1 MNAIVTQDGAAL
13 LERVIVQGDLSKL
26 SPIERV
32 SYYKQ
37 VCDSAGLNALTKPLE
52 FITLNGKLVLYALR
66 GATDQLRKIH
76 NVSITITAREK
87 VDEIYTVTAQAKMP
101 DGRTDESMGAVNLA
115 GLKGEALAN
124 AILKCET
131 KAKRRVTLSICGL
144 GMLDETEV
152 STIPTA
158 TDTYVD
164 KDTGEIRP
172 KITPSAGVQDRL
184 EEPRRRAV
192 QASAEFM
199 RECIMQDDFVAAV
212 AESEKYSDPD
222 ELVYLMTFFDA
233 PTRRRMKQ
241 IAKAKQVAA
250 SVPQSSE
257 PLPEV
262 PF

>member
-1 MNAIVTQDGAAL
+1 MNAIVPREEVGAL

-37 VCDSAGLNALTKPLE
+37 VCESAGLNPLTKPLE

-66 GATDQLRKIH
+66 GATDQLRKVHGIS
-76 NVSITITAREK
+76 VEIKAREM
-87 VDEIYTVTAQAKMP
+87 VEDVYVVTAQAKMG
-101 DGRTDESMGAVNLA
+101 DRMDESIGAVPL
-115 GLKGEALAN
+115 GQLKGEARAN
-124 AILKCET
+124 GMMKAET

-152 STIPTA
+152 ASIPQA

-172 KITPSAGVQDRL
+172 KITPSAGVRDSL
-184 EEPRRRAV
+184 TEPQRV
-192 QASAEFM
+192 KIEGSVEYM
-199 RECIMQDDFVAAV
+199 RDAIMKEDYVAAV
-212 AESEKYSDPD
+212 VESEKYSDPE
-222 ELVYLMTFFDA
+222 ELIYLMTFFDA
-233 PTRRRMKQ
+233 PSRKRMKAV
-241 IAKAKQVAA
+241 AKARQVAA
-250 SVPQSSE
+250 SVPQGDAE
-257 PLPEV
+257 LPAI